1 MTLRPAAFRRPLMAA
16 AVALLAALP
25 LAGGAW
31 AQSADM
37 RDLFNRLDRLENE
50 MQTLNR
56 EVYRGGGRSGGSSA
70 PAGVA
75 SANPGVVAGLEAR
88 MTTLENNMQVLT
100 GRYEEASFQLGQI
113 REQLTKMQQDMDLR
127 LSRLEQGQG
136 GGLGGP
142 PPSSAAA
149 DAAGQSR
156 EQLAA
161 AGTTAPK
168 PTLPT
173 ETIPDASAGTL
184 PGGTEAEQYDY
195 AFNLIRQGD
204 YANAEKA
211 FAQFVKLHPN
221 HSLSGNAQYW
231 LGETLYVRNKFKE
244 AAIAFAE
251 GFQKYPKSNKAPDNL
266 LKLAMALGNLNRR
279 EDACAALDELNR
291 GYKEAPATIKR
302 RSEQERA
309 RLKCK

>member
-1 MTLRPAAFRRPLMAA
+1 MTFRPAFRLPLLAA

-25 LAGGAW
+25 PSGGAF
-31 AQSADM
+31 AQDM

-56 EVYRGGGRSGGSSA
+56 EVYRGGGRSPSA
-70 PAGVA
+70 AAAGVPA
-75 SANPGVVAGLEAR
+75 SNPGVVAGLEAR

-113 REQLTKMQQDMDLR
+113 REQLAKMQQDIDLR
-127 LSRLEQGQG
+127 LGRLEQGQG
-136 GGLGGP
+136 GGLVGATGP
-142 PPSSAAA
+142 TSPAAE
-149 DAAGQSR
+149 AAGQSR

-231 LGETLYVRNKFKE
+231 LGETLYVRNQFKE

-279 EDACAALDELNR
+279 EDACAALDELTR
-291 GYKEAPATIKR
+291 GYKDAPATIKR
-302 RSEQERA
+302 RAEQERA
-309 RLKCK
+309 RLKCR